1 MKSGNKNVTH
11 RAGGSKEPQTRA
23 RTYGRFAGMIATS
36 AVLMYVVMYFN
47 TYSIDHVYFSWT
59 RVFMTMMAAAV
70 MAVVML
76 WFMRRMYTDRSANLL
91 IVGLSVAIFGA
102 GLWLVR
108 TQTTIGDRAWMEA
121 MIPHHS
127 IAILTSENAKL
138 SAPRVKD
145 LAQRIVDAQRAE
157 IAEMKQYLQDTP

>member
-1 MKSGNKNVTH
+1 
-11 RAGGSKEPQTRA
+11 
-23 RTYGRFAGMIATS
+23 
-36 AVLMYVVMYFN
+36 
-47 TYSIDHVYFSWT
+47 
-59 RVFMTMMAAAV
+59 
-70 MAVVML
+70 
-76 WFMRRMYTDRSANLL
+76 
-91 IVGLSVAIFGA
+91 
-102 GLWLVR
+102 
-108 TQTTIGDRAWMEA
+108 MEA